1 VYKYTFCSGINQ
13 LTQYKQA
20 DEGGVTMGKR
30 RQERMAVEIK
40 RILSV
45 IFQQYLKDPRIDF
58 STVSVT
64 RVDIPADISH
74 ARINI
79 SVLGD
84 ETRQTE
90 TMQAL
95 QKARGYIRTELAKQ
109 LQIRH
114 APELEFRLDRS
125 IEHGIHMSSLLEE
138 LSKEA
143 DAKKDNSNE

>member
-1 VYKYTFCSGINQ
+1 
-13 LTQYKQA
+13 
-20 DEGGVTMGKR
+20 MGKR

-40 RILSV
+40 RILSA
-45 IFQQYLKDPRIDF
+45 IFLQDIKDPRIDF

-84 ETRQTE
+84 ETHQNE

-95 QKARGYIRTELAKQ
+95 QKARGYIRTELARQ

-114 APELEFRLDRS
+114 APELEFRLDKS
-125 IEHGIHMSSLLEE
+125 IEHGIHISSLLDE

-143 DAKKDNSNE
+143 EAKKENTHE

>member
-1 VYKYTFCSGINQ
+1 
-13 LTQYKQA
+13 
-20 DEGGVTMGKR
+20 MGKR
-30 RQERMAVEIK
+30 RQERMAEEIK
-40 RILSV
+40 RSLSS
-45 IFQQYLKDPRIDF
+45 IIQHEIKDPRIDF

-84 ETRQTE
+84 EVKQAE
-90 TMQAL
+90 TMKAL
-95 QKARGYIRTELAKQ
+95 QSARGHIRTELARM

-114 APELEFRLDRS
+114 APELDFRLDKS
-125 IEHGIHMSSLLEE
+125 IEHGIKMSSLLEE

-143 DAKKDNSNE
+143 EEKKDHSDEKS

>member
-1 VYKYTFCSGINQ
+1 
-13 LTQYKQA
+13 
-20 DEGGVTMGKR
+20 MGKR
-30 RQERMAVEIK
+30 RQEKMAVEIK
-40 RILSV
+40 RILSN
-45 IFQQYLKDPRIDF
+45 IFQHDIKDPRIDF

-84 ETRQTE
+84 EARQKE

-95 QKARGYIRTELAKQ
+95 QNARGHIRTELARQ

-114 APELEFRLDRS
+114 APDLEFRLDKS
-125 IEHGIHMSSLLEE
+125 IEHGIHMSSLLDE

-143 DAKKDNSNE
+143 EAKKDLIHE

>member
-1 VYKYTFCSGINQ
+1 
-13 LTQYKQA
+13 
-20 DEGGVTMGKR
+20 MGKR

-40 RILSV
+40 RILSA
-45 IFQQYLKDPRIDF
+45 IFLQDIKDPRIDF

-64 RVDIPADISH
+64 RVDIPAEISH

-84 ETRQTE
+84 ETHQNE

-95 QKARGYIRTELAKQ
+95 QKARGYIRTELARQ

-114 APELEFRLDRS
+114 APELEFRLDKS
-125 IEHGIHMSSLLEE
+125 IEHGIHISSLLDE

-143 DAKKDNSNE
+143 EAKKENTHE

>member
-1 VYKYTFCSGINQ
+1 M
-13 LTQYKQA
+13 A
-20 DEGGVTMGKR
+20 KR

-40 RILSV
+40 RSLSS
-45 IFQQYLKDPRIDF
+45 IIQQDIKDPRIDF
-58 STVSVT
+58 STVSIT
-64 RVDIPADISH
+64 RVDVPADISH

-95 QKARGYIRTELAKQ
+95 QKAKGHIRTELARH

-114 APELEFRLDRS
+114 APELEFRLDKS
-125 IEHGIHMSSLLEE
+125 IEHGIRISSILEE

-143 DAKKDNSNE
+143 QAENEKNHE

>member
-1 VYKYTFCSGINQ
+1 
-13 LTQYKQA
+13 
-20 DEGGVTMGKR
+20 MGKR

>member
-1 VYKYTFCSGINQ
+1 
-13 LTQYKQA
+13 
-20 DEGGVTMGKR
+20 MGKR

-40 RILSV
+40 RVLSA
-45 IFQQYLKDPRIDF
+45 IFQQDLKDPRIDF

-64 RVDIPADISH
+64 RVDVPADISH

-95 QKARGYIRTELAKQ
+95 QKARGFIRTELARQ

-114 APELEFRLDRS
+114 APDLEFRLDKS
-125 IEHGIHMSSLLEE
+125 IEHGIHISSLLEE

-143 DAKKDNSNE
+143 EAKKES